1 MKIEIYSVHKKL
13 IRHDQVGDWWY
24 DNNSIKVHVLQTLS
38 PDSQFAVAIHE
49 LTEAWECRKHG
60 ITDDQVCAFDQQYE
74 AERKEGKH
82 KEDDEPGDDPRSPYR
97 KEHISATHVEYAACA
112 AIGLNWKEHC
122 QLDPGLEE
130 GRPKIQSPACDRP
143 L

>member
-1 MKIEIYSVHKKL
+1 MRIEIYSVHPKL
-13 IRHDQVGDWWY
+13 IRNDQAGDWWY
-24 DNNSIKVHVLQTLS
+24 DDKSIKVHVLQTLS
-38 PDSQFAVAIHE
+38 PKSQLAIAIHE
-49 LTEAWECRKHG
+49 LIEAWRCREEEIPDG
-60 ITDDQVCAFDQQYE
+60 TVCAFDEKYE

-97 KEHISATHVEYAACA
+97 EEHMAATHVERAVCA

-122 QLDPGLEE
+122 QLEHELAGDH
-130 GRPKIQSPACDRP
+130 PKTQSPACDRP